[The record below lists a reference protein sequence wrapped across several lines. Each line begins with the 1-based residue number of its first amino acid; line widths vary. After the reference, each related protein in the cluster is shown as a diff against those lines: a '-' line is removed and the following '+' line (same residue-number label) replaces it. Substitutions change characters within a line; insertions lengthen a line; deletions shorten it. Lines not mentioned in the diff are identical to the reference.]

1 MERQLEVN
9 TVVIAAGGTAGH
21 VVPALAVADAL
32 RDRGWKVLFAGSS
45 GGPEQDL
52 VRDAGYPIELFDVK
66 GLDRKNPLKALR
78 SLLLAAVAI
87 PGASRL
93 LSRSGAQVVIGGGGF
108 VAGPVGVAARLRRV
122 PLVLMEADRS
132 PGLTTRLLSRWAAGI
147 CLAFPTD
154 GLGQGRIEVTGRPV
168 RQVILEAD
176 REDARR
182 RLGLTEGSPCLLVF
196 GGSHGARSINFT
208 AVEGLA
214 FDPDRDYEV
223 VHVTGHRD
231 HREVESLL
239 ENGGQPSG
247 YTVLEYEPDLGDC
260 LAACDLVLARSGGSV
275 FELTATGRPAIL
287 VPYPHATGDHQQAN
301 AEWMRDAGAALI
313 IDDAGLAPDSL
324 RQAVSSLLA
333 DRSSL
338 ASMAEASASLAR
350 RDSADRIADM
360 VVEVAGSTP

>member
-1 MERQLEVN
+1 M
-9 TVVIAAGGTAGH
+9 IAAGGTAGH

-32 RDRGWKVLFAGSS
+32 RDRGWEVLFAGSHA
-45 GGPEQDL
+45 GPEQDL

-78 SLLLAAVAI
+78 SLLLATVAI
-87 PGASRL
+87 PRASRL
-93 LSRSGAQVVIGGGGF
+93 LSKSGAEVVVGGGGF
-108 VAGPVGVAARLRRV
+108 VAGPVGVAARLRRL

-147 CLAFPTD
+147 CLAFPAE

-168 RQVILEAD
+168 RRGILEAN
-176 REDARR
+176 RADARR
-182 RLGLTEGSPCLLVF
+182 RLKLTEGRPCLLVF
-196 GGSHGARSINFT
+196 GGSHGAHSINFA

-214 FDPDRDYEV
+214 FDPDRKYEV

-231 HREVESLL
+231 HREVQAALES
-239 ENGGQPSG
+239 GGRPHG

-260 LAACDLVLARSGGSV
+260 LAACDLVLGRSGGSV
-275 FELTATGRPAIL
+275 FELAATGRPAIL

-313 IDDAGLAPDSL
+313 IDDVALAPDSL
-324 RQAVSSLLA
+324 RQEVAALLA
-333 DRSSL
+333 DRVSL
-338 ASMAEASASLAR
+338 ASMAEASASLAHK
-350 RDSADRIADM
+350 DSADRIADL
-360 VVEVAGSTP
+360 VVEVAGRAP